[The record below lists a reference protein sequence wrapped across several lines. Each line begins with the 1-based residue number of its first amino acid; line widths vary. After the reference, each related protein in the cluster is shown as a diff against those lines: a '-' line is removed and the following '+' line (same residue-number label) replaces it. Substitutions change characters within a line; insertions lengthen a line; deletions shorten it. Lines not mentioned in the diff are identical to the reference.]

1 MQNKIIIYKNI
12 QTSAKINVTG
22 SQVIVGRGRKMSFPV
37 SSHDML
43 KSLST
48 ALVREVIMEGAIT
61 RLCMPRQHRI
71 TATT

>member
-1 MQNKIIIYKNI
+1 MRDKIIIYKNI
-12 QTSAKINVTG
+12 QTIAKTNVTG
-22 SQVIVGRGRKMSFPV
+22 SQVMVGRGRKMSFPV

-71 TATT
+71 TTTT